1 MSDAAA
7 GIAGF
12 FLIFMLIEWAIVIIA
27 CMIVGKEK
35 NRNGFLWGFFLNLI
49 GLIVIAVLPPL
60 APKQNA
66 VPVSRISNQ
75 GEGKPPIKIGWFLL
89 YFLLIFFVSSM
100 LMTVVL
106 LAVFG
111 SKLNED
117 VLAFY
122 PFISI
127 IVAVYF
133 ASKLSRK

>member
-1 MSDAAA
+1 MNDAAA

-49 GLIVIAVLPPL
+49 GLIVIAILPPL

-66 VPVSRISNQ
+66 APVSRISNQ

-89 YFLLIFFVSSM
+89 YFLLIFFVSM
-100 LMTVVL
+100 IIIAVVIG
-106 LAVFG
+106 AVFG
-111 SKLNED
+111 RDFNETLL
-117 VLAFY
+117 VFY
-122 PFISI
+122 QLTSI
-127 IVAVYF
+127 IPAAYF